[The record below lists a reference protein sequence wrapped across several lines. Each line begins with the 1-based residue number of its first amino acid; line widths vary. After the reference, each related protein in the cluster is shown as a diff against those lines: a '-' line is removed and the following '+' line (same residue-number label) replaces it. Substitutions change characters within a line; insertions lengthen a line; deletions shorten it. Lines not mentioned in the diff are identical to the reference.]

1 MKSRVTFGSNFD
13 PDLDR
18 VRACVTL
25 SKGMEPFGD
34 IYNFMSSSISP
45 V

>member
-1 MKSRVTFGSNFD
+1 MLRLVVVD
-13 PDLDR
+13 PGPDR
-18 VRACVTL
+18 VSAWVTL
-25 SKGMEPFGD
+25 SKGIEPFGH